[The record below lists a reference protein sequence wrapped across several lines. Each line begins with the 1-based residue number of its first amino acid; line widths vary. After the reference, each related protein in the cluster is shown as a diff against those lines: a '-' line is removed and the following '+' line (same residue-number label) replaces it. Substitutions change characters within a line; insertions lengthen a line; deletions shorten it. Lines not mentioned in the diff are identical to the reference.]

1 MNRPKSA
8 RERSLSQLADF
19 LGVEPTSQV
28 DVKFTGVSSDSRNIE
43 KGDLFIALPGAR
55 SHGSAF
61 LATALERGAR
71 AILTDQHGDE
81 VASRIASAIPRLV
94 VSKPRSI
101 CGLVASWFYGEPS
114 KSLFVAGVTGTN
126 GKTTTTYLLQ
136 QIWSA
141 AGYKSGLIGT
151 IGIQMG
157 ERKIPATHT
166 TPESDEIQR
175 LLALMKED
183 GARGVAMEVSSHALS
198 QERVKSINF
207 QAVGFTNLTQDH
219 LDYHGSMESYF
230 QAKRS
235 LFTHDYAELAVIS
248 IDGEYGK
255 QLWNEVSI
263 PKQSISVKGKADWYL
278 ERRERTAD
286 GFELLVRGPEGIS
299 IENKF
304 NLIGEH
310 NLENLLVAIALAYK
324 SGIDPLVIATSL
336 PMLTGAPGRLESVVT
351 PTTTTRGIKVLV
363 DYAHTPDAV
372 ERVLTAVRAQ
382 GVQRIIAVLGCG
394 GERDKAKRPM
404 MGSAL
409 NNGADLPIFTSDNP
423 RGENPREIIDE
434 MLSGVVLKE
443 GAEVIIDRRSAIKR
457 AIQLSQRGDA
467 VIVLGKGHETG
478 QEINGVKSPFNDV
491 EELEAALSERT

>member
-286 GFELLVRGPEGIS
+286 GFELLVRGPKGIS

-351 PTTTTRGIKVLV
+351 PTQQLAG
-363 DYAHTPDAV
+363 
-372 ERVLTAVRAQ
+372 
-382 GVQRIIAVLGCG
+382 
-394 GERDKAKRPM
+394 
-404 MGSAL
+404 
-409 NNGADLPIFTSDNP
+409 
-423 RGENPREIIDE
+423 
-434 MLSGVVLKE
+434 LK
-443 GAEVIIDRRSAIKR
+443 S
-457 AIQLSQRGDA
+457 
-467 VIVLGKGHETG
+467 
-478 QEINGVKSPFNDV
+478 
-491 EELEAALSERT
+491 

>member
-1 MNRPKSA
+1 
-8 RERSLSQLADF
+8 
-19 LGVEPTSQV
+19 V

-443 GAEVIIDRRSAIKR
+443 GAEVIIDRRSAIER
-457 AIQLSQRGDA
+457 AIQLSQKGDA

-491 EELEAALSERT
+491 EELERALSERT

>member
-1 MNRPKSA
+1 M
-8 RERSLSQLADF
+8 
-19 LGVEPTSQV
+19 
-28 DVKFTGVSSDSRNIE
+28 
-43 KGDLFIALPGAR
+43 
-55 SHGSAF
+55 
-61 LATALERGAR
+61 
-71 AILTDQHGDE
+71 
-81 VASRIASAIPRLV
+81 
-94 VSKPRSI
+94 SKPRSI

-263 PKQSISVKGKADWYL
+263 PKQSISVIGKADWYL

-457 AIQLSQRGDA
+457 AIQLSQKGDA

>member
-1 MNRPKSA
+1 
-8 RERSLSQLADF
+8 
-19 LGVEPTSQV
+19 
-28 DVKFTGVSSDSRNIE
+28 
-43 KGDLFIALPGAR
+43 
-55 SHGSAF
+55 
-61 LATALERGAR
+61 
-71 AILTDQHGDE
+71 
-81 VASRIASAIPRLV
+81 

-263 PKQSISVKGKADWYL
+263 PKQSISVIGKADWYL

-457 AIQLSQRGDA
+457 AIQLSQKGDA

-491 EELEAALSERT
+491 EELERALSERT

>member
-1 MNRPKSA
+1 
-8 RERSLSQLADF
+8 
-19 LGVEPTSQV
+19 V

-457 AIQLSQRGDA
+457 AIQLSQKGDA

-491 EELEAALSERT
+491 EELERALSERT

>member
-1 MNRPKSA
+1 
-8 RERSLSQLADF
+8 
-19 LGVEPTSQV
+19 LGVELTSQV

-43 KGDLFIALPGAR
+43 RGDLFIALPGAR
-55 SHGSAF
+55 SHGSDF

-126 GKTTTTYLLQ
+126 GKTTTTYLLK

-175 LLALMKED
+175 LLAMMKED

-235 LFTHDYAELAVIS
+235 LFTHDYAEIAVIS
-248 IDGEYGK
+248 IDGEYGR
-255 QLWNEVSI
+255 QLWDEVLI
-263 PKQSISVKGKADWYL
+263 PKQSVSIKGKADWYL

-324 SGIDPLVIATSL
+324 SGIDPLVIASSL
-336 PMLTGAPGRLESVVT
+336 PLLTGAPGRLEKVVT
-351 PTTTTRGIKVLV
+351 PTTTSLGLKVLV

-382 GVQRIIAVLGCG
+382 GVQRIIGVLGCG
-394 GERDKAKRPM
+394 GDRDKAKRPM
-404 MGSAL
+404 MGRAL

-423 RGENPREIIDE
+423 RSENPREIIDE

-443 GAEVIIDRRSAIKR
+443 GAEVIIDRRIAIKR
-457 AIQLSQRGDA
+457 AIQLSQKGDA

-478 QEINGVKSPFNDV
+478 QEIDGVKSPFSDV
-491 EELEAALSERT
+491 EELERALSERT

>member
-8 RERSLSQLADF
+8 RERSLSQLANF
-19 LGVEPTSQV
+19 LGVQASSQA
-28 DVKFTGVSSDSRNIE
+28 DTTFSGVCSDSRKIE
-43 KGDLFIALPGAR
+43 AGDLFIAFPGAR

-286 GFELLVRGPEGIS
+286 GFELLVKGPEGIS

-457 AIQLSQRGDA
+457 AIQLSQKGDA

-491 EELEAALSERT
+491 EELERALSERT

>member
-1 MNRPKSA
+1 
-8 RERSLSQLADF
+8 
-19 LGVEPTSQV
+19 
-28 DVKFTGVSSDSRNIE
+28 
-43 KGDLFIALPGAR
+43 
-55 SHGSAF
+55 
-61 LATALERGAR
+61 
-71 AILTDQHGDE
+71 
-81 VASRIASAIPRLV
+81 
-94 VSKPRSI
+94 
-101 CGLVASWFYGEPS
+101 
-114 KSLFVAGVTGTN
+114 
-126 GKTTTTYLLQ
+126 
-136 QIWSA
+136 
-141 AGYKSGLIGT
+141 
-151 IGIQMG
+151 
-157 ERKIPATHT
+157 
-166 TPESDEIQR
+166 
-175 LLALMKED
+175 
-183 GARGVAMEVSSHALS
+183 
-198 QERVKSINF
+198 
-207 QAVGFTNLTQDH
+207 
-219 LDYHGSMESYF
+219 MESYF

-286 GFELLVRGPEGIS
+286 GFELLVRGPGGIS

-457 AIQLSQRGDA
+457 AIQLSQKGDA

-491 EELEAALSERT
+491 EELERALSERT

>member
-1 MNRPKSA
+1 
-8 RERSLSQLADF
+8 
-19 LGVEPTSQV
+19 
-28 DVKFTGVSSDSRNIE
+28 
-43 KGDLFIALPGAR
+43 
-55 SHGSAF
+55 
-61 LATALERGAR
+61 
-71 AILTDQHGDE
+71 
-81 VASRIASAIPRLV
+81 

-423 RGENPREIIDE
+423 RGENPREIIDA

-457 AIQLSQRGDA
+457 AIQLSQKGDA

-491 EELEAALSERT
+491 EELERALSERT

>member
-1 MNRPKSA
+1 
-8 RERSLSQLADF
+8 
-19 LGVEPTSQV
+19 V

-457 AIQLSQRGDA
+457 AIQLSQKGDA